1 MPGYD
6 DFCNCCVHWV
16 LGILVLYSH
25 RLPPSLPP
33 NPPYPRHF
41 YCSVLQDAEF
51 RGHINWLLAFW
62 LSVEWISGNSW
73 RGMQTRK
80 RVRSGSYPSSPCW
93 PSWLLCLSTNGHSLP
108 EALFVHAFSGF
119 LVWCLQNCL
128 LSLPSGLWWGKISLA
143 YLLWNT
149 ESTWGMSLYLPMH
162 FKWHLIKRPHSTSHP
177 PIPCW
182 LTVFGFKL
190 FSFCYML

>member
-16 LGILVLYSH
+16 LGILVLHSH
-25 RLPPSLPP
+25 LLPPWPLPP
-33 NPPYPRHF
+33 HPRF

-73 RGMQTRK
+73 QGMADK
-80 RVRSGSYPSSPCW
+80 KGSKVRELSQFT
-93 PSWLLCLSTNGHSLP
+93 LLSLMIARLSTNGHSLP
-108 EALFVHAFSGF
+108 EALFLDPFSGF

-128 LSLPSGLWWGKISLA
+128 LSLPSGLWWGKISLG

-149 ESTWGMSLYLPMH
+149 ESTCGMSLHLPMH
-162 FKWHLIKRPHSTSHP
+162 FKQHLIKRPHSTFHP

-182 LTVFGFKL
+182 FTVFGFQL